1 MVVENAFN
9 DLMKEAVQKK
19 VSDIYLLPQGDK
31 YFIKM
36 RWQNKIVLYKILT
49 IIDGHKWL
57 NYCKF
62 KADMAISEHR
72 RPQVGALNWYEGNH
86 VYSLRL
92 STVGDFNA
100 HETLVIRII
109 YPLTSMEK
117 SLYLPAKTDR
127 LRKLVAQ
134 RGLILF
140 AGPTGSGKTTSIYQL
155 AQEYTDTSLVMTI
168 EDPVEILEPRFLQ
181 LQVND
186 KADMGY
192 EELIKVGLRHRP
204 DIFIIGEIRDPGTAN
219 AAIQSAL
226 SGHLVFS
233 TVHAQSPLGII
244 KRLRQLGIEPDF
256 ITQAVTGL
264 VYQRLIANRDK
275 QLKALMVVNEPGELY
290 GQNKYDWRD
299 WQQNLTKL
307 VEQGEIDEQNI
318 EKYWWG

>member
-264 VYQRLIANRDK
+264 VYQRLIANSDK

>member
-1 MVVENAFN
+1 MIVEHAFN
-9 DLMKEAVQKK
+9 TLMKEAVQKRI
-19 VSDIYLLPQGDK
+19 SDIYLLPQGDK

-36 RWQNKIVLYKILT
+36 RWQNEIVLHTTMT

-62 KADMAISEHR
+62 QADMAISEHR
-72 RPQVGALNWYEGNH
+72 RPQVGALNWYDDNQS
-86 VYSLRL
+86 YSLRL

-109 YPLTSMEK
+109 YPLTAIQK
-117 SLYLPAKTDR
+117 SIYLPEHIAH
-127 LRKLVAQ
+127 LRDLVAQ

-140 AGPTGSGKTTSIYQL
+140 AGPTGSGKTTSIYQM
-155 AQEYTDTSLVMTI
+155 AQQYANDNLVMTI

-204 DIFIIGEIRDPGTAN
+204 DIFIIGEIRDFNTAN

-244 KRLRQLGIEPDF
+244 KRLRQLGIDSDF
-256 ITQAVTGL
+256 ISQAVTGV
-264 VYQRLIANRDK
+264 VYQRLIPNQQQ
-275 QLKALMVVNEPGELY
+275 QLKALMAIKEPNELY
-290 GQNKYDWRD
+290 GKSEYDWLS
-299 WQQNLTKL
+299 WQQNLTAL
-307 VEQGEIDEQNI
+307 VKRGEIDEQNI